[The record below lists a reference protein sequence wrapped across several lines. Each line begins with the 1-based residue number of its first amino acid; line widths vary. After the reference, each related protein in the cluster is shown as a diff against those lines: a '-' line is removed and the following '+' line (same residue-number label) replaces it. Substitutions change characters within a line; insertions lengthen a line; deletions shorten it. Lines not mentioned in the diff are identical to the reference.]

1 MDTLN
6 SVNECE
12 KAAQV
17 VVFHQQSTNN
27 ESTEQRIQ
35 LTRSN
40 TAQDSLTSWRHYHH
54 LSSSYLKKSPLPN
67 RLSKFPPSP
76 FYPVKQA
83 IKTYCSI
90 SGVVYSAF
98 IFYFQSDHL
107 SITYFNKNNISDFTN
122 LDFPQSRIRG
132 TIFKIFLK
140 SVKG

>member
-27 ESTEQRIQ
+27 ESIEQRIA
-35 LTRSN
+35 RSN
-40 TAQDSLTSWRHYHH
+40 TAQDLLTPWRHYYHP
-54 LSSSYLKKSPLPN
+54 SSSHLKNSQLPN
-67 RLSKFPPSP
+67 HLSKFPPITPLPTSP
-76 FYPVKQA
+76 PTFYPVKQA
-83 IKTYCSI
+83 IKMYCSI

-107 SITYFNKNNISDFTN
+107 SIIYFNKNNISDFTK
-122 LDFPQSRIRG
+122 SRLHKVGSWGRY
-132 TIFKIFLK
+132 LK
-140 SVKG
+140 FS